1 MRASRVKFDFKT
13 EHVRSPELRGM
24 PVTRLSATI
33 KRSKPVHFCR
43 ATFAS
48 SKLKRRNNNGRK
60 DKRHEPDQT
69 DSSSEETERIKPKI
83 AGIVGMNKETVNNYV
98 NKAKA
103 DTLSLDELLALEDAV
118 LEHRMKGGN
127 AAYTDSRLRSSRR
140 CCRILRAR

>member
-33 KRSKPVHFCR
+33 KRSKPVHKGQKTPRRSKPVHKGR

-69 DSSSEETERIKPKI
+69 DSSSEETERIKPKNCRHCRHEQ
-83 AGIVGMNKETVNNYV
+83 GDGEQ
-98 NKAKA
+98 
-103 DTLSLDELLALEDAV
+103 
-118 LEHRMKGGN
+118 
-127 AAYTDSRLRSSRR
+127 LRKQGQS
-140 CCRILRAR
+140 